1 MHDVEALRQLETE
14 YLRAETEGS
23 PALASKVLAGDF
35 VGIRGDGGSNT
46 KADVLQSLTRRSPPI
61 GIRETN
67 MREYLFGDT
76 ACVTYTKIY
85 TAPGKAQSYSE
96 NLLHVFTKR
105 NGVWRLQLSSPIPE
119 PKHSSAAKP

>member
-1 MHDVEALRQLETE
+1 METE
-14 YLRAETEGS
+14 YLRAETEDS

-35 VGIRGDGGSNT
+35 VGIKGDGGTIT
-46 KADVLQSLTRRSPPI
+46 KAEVLQSLARRSPAMS
-61 GIRETN
+61 IREIH

-105 NGVWRLQLSSPIPE
+105 NGVWHLQISSPIVE
-119 PKHSSAAKP
+119 AKPPSKR